1 MGLVST
7 MDFPESVKL
16 EAKKKAHYACVWCQ
30 RTEYFVEVH
39 HIVAQEN
46 GGPST
51 LDNAA
56 PLCPQC
62 HTHIGPNPEMR
73 KQLRERRDWWWA
85 ECERR
90 SMPKYRV
97 DVEQTNAMFERI
109 KVMEAQGQ
117 QSAKLL
123 GELKDLVLS
132 AEDLR
137 RQAVKSS
144 HTVSELIQASSGTT
158 VSPGPAVVTFTGF
171 EPTVSI
177 GRPSKDT
184 KQ

>member
-1 MGLVST
+1 

-62 HTHIGPNPEMR
+62 HTHIGPNPDMR
-73 KQLRERRDWWWA
+73 KQLRERRDWWWT

-97 DVEQTNAMFERI
+97 DVEQTNAMFERL

-117 QSAKLL
+117 RTESLL
-123 GELKDLVLS
+123 GDLKAIMLG
-132 AEDLR
+132 AEEVR
-137 RQAVKSS
+137 RREVKSA
-144 HTVSELIQASSGTT
+144 HTVGELVQASSGTT
-158 VSPGPAVVTFTGF
+158 ISPGPAAITITGF
-171 EPTVSI
+171 APTVSVTN
-177 GRPSKDT
+177 PSTQSK
-184 KQ
+184 K